1 MTVPN
6 WRSADLWSAI
16 ACIGLG
22 ALVLWAG
29 ADYSLGTAGRLGPG
43 YVPRLLAWLLIGVG
57 ALLLI
62 RTVFTYEAIEAG
74 FGARPVLLV
83 TASVLVFAA
92 AFSQLGLVPAI
103 MASVAVAAYAIPANG
118 WRTALAVGAILSL
131 FAWLLFVKAL
141 GLPLP
146 VFLT

>member
-6 WRSADLWSAI
+6 WRSADLWSAL

-43 YVPRLLAWLLIGVG
+43 YVPRLLAWLLIGLG
-57 ALLLI
+57 AVLLV
-62 RTVFTYEAIEAG
+62 RTIFTHEAVESG
-74 FGARPVLLV
+74 FSARPVLLV
-83 TASVLVFAA
+83 TASVLVFAGT
-92 AFSQLGLVPAI
+92 FSQLGLLPAI
-103 MASVAVAAYAIPANG
+103 MASVAAAAYAIPANG
-118 WRTALAVGAILSL
+118 WRTALGVGAILAL

-146 VFLT
+146 VFMT